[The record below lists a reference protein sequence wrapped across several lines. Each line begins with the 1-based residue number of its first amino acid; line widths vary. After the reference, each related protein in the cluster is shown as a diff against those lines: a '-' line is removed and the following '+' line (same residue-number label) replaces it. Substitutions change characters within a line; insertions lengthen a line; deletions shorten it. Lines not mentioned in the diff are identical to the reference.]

1 MCQRSVKRRNS
12 IGQSRLSYHP
22 CIQYVRL
29 VYSQNDVFQFVIY
42 PILVATTNHLR
53 LAKQA
58 EKKEREEESG
68 RRKRKKIVKEEVKQ
82 KQQEKIKEQKK

>member
-29 VYSQNDVFQFVIY
+29 VYSQNDVFQFVIC

-58 EKKEREEESG
+58 EKKEREEEVEEERER
-68 RRKRKKIVKEEVKQ
+68 RRK
-82 KQQEKIKEQKK
+82 